1 MLGCQQGKVVL
12 NPFTTEYK
20 AFFEQEKEIII
31 NQIDSYVISIEHIGS
46 TSIKNLIAKP
56 IIDIAISLNSVK
68 KYKKIAKKM
77 SDIGYEYKG
86 ESGIIGRYFFVKG
99 DDDKTCFH
107 VHAYLHGSQQYLNHI
122 IFRDYL
128 LVHPLYVDGYSKLKL
143 QLFEKFENNRAA
155 YTEGKNEFI
164 QKILVKARKKY
175 DQYIK
180 EYNQPFKGWD
190 FSYLKKR
197 MLDEK
202 VDWDYKAIVEKYL
215 PNINCL
221 LDMGTGGGEVLASIK
236 GLPSCTVATEGYLP
250 NVSIARKKL
259 IPLGIK
265 VVQLKNGDKLPLPSN
280 KYNVVINRHD
290 SYDPFEVH
298 RVLTPNGI
306 FITQQV
312 GGKECHELND
322 FLGTHC
328 NLEYDFWNL
337 PYALNQIGD
346 YLKISESKTQYL
358 QTTFL
363 DIGAVL
369 YYLKAAKWQIPDF
382 SILHYF
388 EKILLLEQN
397 ISDFGKFICT
407 SERFLLIGR
416 KIK

>member
-1 MLGCQQGKVVL
+1 MLGCKRGIVQLEPYNEQWKEL
-12 NPFTTEYK
+12 
-20 AFFEQEKEIII
+20 FESEKNKII
-31 NQIDSYVISIEHIGS
+31 NQIDSYILTIEHIGS
-46 TSIKNLIAKP
+46 TSINKMRAKP

-68 KYKKIAKKM
+68 NYKKIARKM
-77 SDIGYEYKG
+77 ADIGYEFKG
-86 ESGIIGRYFFVKG
+86 EGGISGRFFFIKQ
-99 DDDKTCFH
+99 DSDITYFH
-107 VHAYLHGSQQYLNHI
+107 VHAFLKESKSYVDHI
-122 IFRDYL
+122 LFRDFL
-128 LVHPLYVDGYSKLKL
+128 KAHPLYADGYAKLKS
-143 QLFEKFENNRAA
+143 QLFLKFENNRLE

-164 QKILVKARKKY
+164 QKILVKARSKY
-175 DQYIK
+175 EKYQK

-197 MLDEK
+197 MISEQ
-202 VDWDYKAIVEKYL
+202 VDWDYQKIVEKFL

-221 LDMGTGGGEVLASIK
+221 LDMGTGGGEVLAAIN
-236 GLPSCTVATEGYLP
+236 GLPSCTIATEGYSP
-250 NVSIARKKL
+250 NVSTARKKL
-259 IPLGIK
+259 TPLGVK
-265 VVQLKNGDKLPLPSN
+265 VVQLKKGDQLPLPSN
-280 KYNVVINRHD
+280 KFNVVINRHD
-290 SYDPFEVH
+290 SYDPKEVH

-337 PYALNQIGD
+337 PYALNQISD

-369 YYLKAAKWQIPDF
+369 YYLKAAEWQIPDF

-388 EKILLLEQN
+388 EKLLLLEQN
-397 ISDFGKFICT
+397 ISEFGKFICT
-407 SERFLLIGR
+407 SERFLLIG
-416 KIK
+416 KKTK